1 MRVSTLG
8 ATIKA
13 NDTVTLDR
21 LKVGQTA
28 EVVRVDASGAL
39 GRRLLELG
47 LVPGCIATV
56 VRHAPLGDP
65 IEVDLRSSLLSLRR
79 YEAALVQMSLLN

>member
-1 MRVSTLG
+1 MKTLSSG
-8 ATIKA
+8 VALKDRT
-13 NDTVTLDR
+13 TVTLDC
-21 LKVGQTA
+21 LKVGQVAT
-28 EVVRVDASGAL
+28 VVSVDASGAL

-47 LVPGCIATV
+47 LVPGCRATV

-79 YEAALVQMSLLN
+79 YEAALVDMRISN

>member
-1 MRVSTLG
+1 MKYTKSSTTSKTHSRL
-8 ATIKA
+8 
-13 NDTVTLDR
+13 TLDR
-21 LKVGQTA
+21 LKVGQSG
-28 EVVRVDASGAL
+28 VVVNVDASGSM

-47 LVPGCIATV
+47 LVPGRRAKV

-79 YEAALVQMSLLN
+79 YEAALVDISLAD